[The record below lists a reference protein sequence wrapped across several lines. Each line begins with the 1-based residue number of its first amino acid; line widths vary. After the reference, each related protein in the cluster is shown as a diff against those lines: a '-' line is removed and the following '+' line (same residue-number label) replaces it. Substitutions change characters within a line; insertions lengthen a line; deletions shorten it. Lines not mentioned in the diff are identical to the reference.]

1 MKRVEI
7 EVTNKETRYKACDGT
22 LFTTETECRKF
33 EETAYCVIKSRLMSI
48 VTSTINPYEKGLC
61 YNEKYSTGYIVVLE
75 DENKVDIVNVYLNFH
90 GNSMIP
96 YSWVSNTIVI
106 MYNEY
111 DNRVWVKNLNRD
123 LDNLKE
129 LIDSVNQP
137 F

>member
-1 MKRVEI
+1 MEEVYVKREI
-7 EVTNKETRYKACDGT
+7 SEKKYKAIDGT
-22 LFTTETECRKF
+22 LFTTEAECRKF
-33 EETAYCVIKSRLMSI
+33 EETAYCVIKSRLLSI
-48 VTSTINPYEKGLC
+48 VTSYINPYEKGIC

-75 DENKVDIVNVYLNFH
+75 DKNKVDIVNVYLNFH

-111 DNRVWVKNLNRD
+111 DNCVWVKNLNRD
-123 LDNLKE
+123 LNNLKE
-129 LIDSVNQP
+129 LLDSLNQP